1 MENSKYSSFQFE
13 RTFDVTNKQL
23 VIWKSYHNENQIK
36 NYNLFENERIFL
48 FNTTNLGYAG
58 KNINHLNRLFCEGV
72 CILYPYFNN
81 LKSDIIGF
89 QHYRRWYNSSIEDLK
104 INEINNG
111 KIQVFQ
117 DREPYIKYENVQYND
132 IYTHFCFW
140 RQLDCGFYNDC
151 IEYLKNNFPEYLVEY
166 SKRPLF
172 HGFSLFVCNWNKYVK
187 FCNLLWEYLLF
198 IANKYHFNVYS
209 ENDWVEFIKEHYLKF
224 NREHHISCMVVPW
237 NCKESYREW
246 YHDDYIN
253 DPESFKYY
261 RIFSFNVEFFVSM
274 FANIEGYIFDKNNV
288 VHFENGK
295 F

>member
-23 VIWKSYHNENQIK
+23 VIWKSYHSKEQIK
-36 NYNLFENERIFL
+36 QYNLFENERIFL

-58 KNINHLNRLFCEGV
+58 KHINQLNRLFCEGV

-81 LKSDIIGF
+81 LRTEYIGF

-104 INEINNG
+104 INEINNN

-117 DREPYIKYENVQYND
+117 DREPYIKYENIQYND
-132 IYTHFCFW
+132 IYSHFCFW

-187 FCNLLWEYLLF
+187 FCNLLWGYFNF
-198 IANKYHFNVYS
+198 IADKYKFDIYS

-224 NREHHISCMVVPW
+224 NREHHISCMIVPW
-237 NCKESYREW
+237 NCKESYGEW